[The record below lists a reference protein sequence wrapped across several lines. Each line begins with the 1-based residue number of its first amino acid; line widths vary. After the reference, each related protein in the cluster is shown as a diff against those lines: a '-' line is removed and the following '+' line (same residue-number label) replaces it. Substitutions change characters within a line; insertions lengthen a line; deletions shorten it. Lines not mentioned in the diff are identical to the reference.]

1 MCRPSIARRNPASVA
16 DQGGASHAPRNA
28 GDHQH
33 AQCPEYCNAESP
45 PERRQAEELFA
56 DRNDPFAK
64 RWMNDIGRVIG
75 EDVQFPVENLLVGL
89 LDEVLLAAVLQE
101 GPSVLG
107 VVRLVEDERLGLGQV
122 PEAQNPCDQC
132 DG

>member
-1 MCRPSIARRNPASVA
+1 MPIRVEP
-16 DQGGASHAPRNA
+16 GHAPHNA
-28 GDHQH
+28 GNQQH
-33 AQCPEYCNAESP
+33 AQCSQYCNAESP
-45 PERRQAEELFA
+45 AKRRQAEELFA

-64 RWMNDIGRVIG
+64 RWMNDIGRVSG
-75 EDVQFPVENLLVGL
+75 EDVQIPVENLLIGL
-89 LDEVLLAAVLQE
+89 LDEVLLVAVLQE

-122 PEAQNPCDQC
+122 PEAQNPCDHG